1 MGSFSVIITAGGIG
15 ARMNASLPKQFLL
28 INELPLL
35 MYTIELFYQF
45 NPKSQIILTLP
56 DDWIE
61 YWEDQLVEHDFE
73 IPHRLITG
81 GKERY
86 HSIKNALRYCQSEFV
101 AVHDGV
107 RPLVSNETLA
117 RCFEA
122 VRKNDAVIPVMP
134 VSESLRKKEAN
145 HSHAVDRSQYL
156 IVQTPQCFRTS
167 VLKKAYE
174 KEYHD
179 TVTDDACL
187 VEEAGYQITLVDGNP
202 ENIKITRQSD
212 LRLAEMFLN

>member
-28 INELPLL
+28 IKERPLL

-45 NPKSQIILTLP
+45 NPKSQLILTLP

-73 IPHRLITG
+73 IPHRVIAG

-86 HSIKNALRYCQSEFV
+86 HSIKNALQYCQSEFV

-107 RPLVSNETLA
+107 RPLVSNETLT

-134 VSESLRKKEAN
+134 VSESLRIIQES

-174 KEYHD
+174 KEYHQ